1 MSQRGIQQLKGLLAW
16 FAITFA
22 AAGIGAMASVGAAEF
37 YAQLRLPSWAPPGS
51 VFGPVWSTLY
61 VLMAF
66 AAWTVWRVR
75 GTSTAPR
82 TLALFVVQLAVN
94 ALWSWLFFGW
104 RMGGAAFA
112 GALLL
117 FVLVAAT
124 TVAFWRVRPLAGM
137 LMLPYLAWVG
147 FACVLAYSAWSM
159 NPQLLG

>member
-1 MSQRGIQQLKGLLAW
+1 MSQRRIHEFKGLIAW
-16 FAITFA
+16 CAITFA

-37 YAQLRLPSWAPPGS
+37 YAQLRLPSWAPPAS
-51 VFGPVWSTLY
+51 VFGPVWSILY

-66 AAWTVWRVR
+66 AAWSVWRVR
-75 GTSTAPR
+75 GTSAAPR
-82 TLALFVVQLAVN
+82 TLALFVAQLAVN

-104 RMGGAAFA
+104 RMGGAAFG